1 MYSQKFFIFHQTYTT
16 YFINIMYYYFFFFF
30 QLSVWVDGLS
40 SLLGKEV
47 RTRNLF
53 HPFSKVT
60 IVLISWGSFFSTPNI
75 QTLHLFGSSI
85 FSARVFLVSTEVL
98 QFVCSSS

>member
-16 YFINIMYYYFFFFF
+16 YFINIMYYYYFFFF

-53 HPFSKVT
+53 HPFSKVN
-60 IVLISWGSFFSTPNI
+60 IVLISWGAFFSP
-75 QTLHLFGSSI
+75 QTFRHST
-85 FSARVFLVSTEVL
+85 FLAHRSFQL
-98 QFVCSSS
+98 GCF